1 MSITANDFTVCQ
13 TVLGAGAD
21 GRADN
26 DSDWVDGCGDCLGA
40 KPYMDVVMVEK
51 NTMGSSTFLIP
62 LLIIVFSLLQSLL
75 TYSATYLNIWVGQ
88 RIAMDVKKKLFYK
101 LMHYNASFFD
111 KNTSGDIIFRFNNDV
126 DAACA
131 VF

>member
-1 MSITANDFTVCQ
+1 MLLWLKKIQWALQ
-13 TVLGAGAD
+13 
-21 GRADN
+21 R
-26 DSDWVDGCGDCLGA
+26 
-40 KPYMDVVMVEK
+40 
-51 NTMGSSTFLIP
+51 FLIP

-75 TYSATYLNIWVGQ
+75 TYSATYLNTWVGQ

-126 DAACA
+126 DAACSGLLNNMKLFTTRLFSSLSLIA
-131 VF
+131 VLFY